1 VTILV
6 VGSDRI
12 SKISEK
18 LYVEGAKK
26 IIHWNGRNKSF
37 QNKLIPSNVEKVIV
51 LCDFLNHNLMYS
63 IKRQTKLKGIPVV
76 YNKGSLSRKTG

>member
-12 SKISEK
+12 GKISKK
-18 LYVEGAKK
+18 LYIEGAQK

-37 QNKLIPSNVEKVIV
+37 QNKSIPGNVEKVIV
-51 LCDFLNHNLMYS
+51 ICDFLSHNLMHN

-76 YNKGSLSRKTG
+76 YNKGAFSRKTG